1 MNSIYFEEK
10 GEALLERIG
19 MPKAEFARKMGIQR
33 QNVRALFKSKDLR
46 VIQRAADVMGV
57 PWIFLVGY
65 AEEPDI
71 YQLPIPSYEEYLDFA
86 RQYPGEYEVPED
98 ASSDDSFEIAPEDI
112 PTGDSVEDRRKR
124 QKLIQAFYAHWKE
137 MNPELRVFNDS
148 LQDYIYVKYISIQ
161 ETAGHAAL
169 TYLSTLAVLQLSAIL
184 RESVLEREL
193 APKQHTIN
201 QQQFQKMLQ
210 MRHNLPGIGRVKL
223 MVGVKR
229 SDKMKVQYCI
239 TAIEPV
245 IIKAKQPR

>member
-1 MNSIYFEEK
+1 MNTIYFEEK
-10 GEALLERIG
+10 GEHLLERIG
-19 MPKAEFARKMGIQR
+19 MTKAEFARRMGIRR
-33 QNVRALFKSKDLR
+33 QNVKTLFKSKDLR
-46 VIQRAADVMGV
+46 VIQKAADVLGV

-65 AEEPDI
+65 AEEPDV
-71 YQLPIPSYEEYLDFA
+71 YQLD
-86 RQYPGEYEVPED
+86 VPED
-98 ASSDDSFEIAPEDI
+98 VSTDKSFEIAPEDI

-137 MNPELRVFNDS
+137 MNPDLRVFNDS

-161 ETAGHAAL
+161 ETAGHASL

-193 APKQHTIN
+193 SPKQNTAN
-201 QQQFQKMLQ
+201 QKQFQKMLQ
-210 MRHNLPGIGRVKL
+210 MRHIIPGIGRVKL

-239 TAIEPV
+239 TAIAPV
-245 IIKAKQPR
+245 MRTRQPR